1 MDYILSS
8 AVLLSLDAV
17 YLSTTKNFYGNLV
30 GKIQKSKMQTNM
42 FAVVACYIVL
52 LFGFYSLIIH
62 KRRTP
67 LEAAILGFTI
77 YGVFELTNYAIFKN
91 WSIFAVILDTL
102 WGTLLFY
109 LTTIITYFF
118 IK

>member
-1 MDYILSS
+1 MDYIVSS

-17 YLSTTKNFYGNLV
+17 YISATKGFYGSLV
-30 GKIQKSKMQTNM
+30 NGIQKTKMQVKT
-42 FAVVACYIVL
+42 FAVIATYVML
-52 LFGFYSLIIH
+52 LFGYYALIIS

-67 LEAAILGFTI
+67 QEAAILGVTI

-91 WSIFAVILDTL
+91 WSIFAVIMDTL
-102 WGTLLFY
+102 WGGFLLY
-109 LTTIITYFF
+109 LTTVITYFF